1 MDQEMIICYKTY
13 LIQILLHSF
22 HLPPL
27 SQNHEDLEKGSGQ
40 NHPFVSVPKFK
51 LCLAK

>member
-1 MDQEMIICYKTY
+1 MDQEMILCYKTY
-13 LIQILLHSF
+13 LIQILLHYF

-27 SQNHEDLEKGSGQ
+27 SQNHEDLEKASGQ

-51 LCLAK
+51 LCLSK